1 MTSLG
6 SKANNKLRALAR
18 VIWYMSIEKWK
29 LLVNSFFSTQCNYC
43 LLIRMLHG
51 ASKNYV
57 ISYLYGRC
65 MRLIYHDKTS
75 SYKELLPKDDLV
87 YIHPKNSHIN
97 LAIEL

>member
-1 MTSLG
+1 
-6 SKANNKLRALAR
+6 
-18 VIWYMSIEKWK
+18 
-29 LLVNSFFSTQCNYC
+29 
-43 LLIRMLHG
+43 MLHG

-87 YIHPKNSHIN
+87 YIYPKNSHIN